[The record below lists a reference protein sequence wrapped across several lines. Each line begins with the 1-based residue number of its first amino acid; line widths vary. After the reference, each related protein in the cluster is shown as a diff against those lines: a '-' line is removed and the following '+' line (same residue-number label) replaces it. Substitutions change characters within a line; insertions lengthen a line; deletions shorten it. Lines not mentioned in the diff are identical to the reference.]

1 MASRKF
7 IQFRNSLEAG
17 ITDLWVLVN
26 SGAGGT
32 VPAVQQWNQGTFG
45 SGTSYSAASATAGYA
60 GIQKVAR
67 LGTGQWAFTFGS
79 GNNLNKLDVYR
90 RLLSVDATVQTTTTG
105 ASDIIAVGITPGT
118 NATGLDSTGS
128 VATVTLLN
136 ATVTAADPAASE
148 QIMFHFVLQNTSAP
162 LN

>member
-17 ITDLWVLVN
+17 ITDIWVLVN

-45 SGTSYSAASATAGYA
+45 SGTSYSAASATAGY
-60 GIQKVAR
+60 GGVQKVAR
-67 LGTGQWAFTFGS
+67 LTTGEWAFTFGS

-90 RLLSVDATVQTTTTG
+90 RLLSVDATVQAATG
-105 ASDIIAVGITPGT
+105 AQDIIAVGITAGT

-128 VATVTLLN
+128 VATVTMLS
-136 ATVTAADPAASE
+136 ATATAADPAASE
-148 QIMFHFVLQNTSAP
+148 QIMFHFTLQNTSAP